1 MLGSVA
7 TQGGMW
13 CHLVYNLMKYW
24 FSFSMWLNLLF
35 TWTPYLLT
43 ISNIELKE
51 FINRKE
57 TLNHN
62 IIRRH
67 LFHAQFHESHLTVYI
82 PTTIHFNSVTKVQNK
97 KGKFKNSAQGY
108 NAPRR
113 KFSNFKKSKK
123 MVVIRTGPYI
133 KKEVEFCNFSK
144 SLDSSETVKK
154 ISDPFQFSESIRTQ
168 RLTVVYFNLP
178 YYNPCRYFNPKFLKM
193 VDDFKTDVNFI
204 QVD

>member
-1 MLGSVA
+1 
-7 TQGGMW
+7 
-13 CHLVYNLMKYW
+13 
-24 FSFSMWLNLLF
+24 
-35 TWTPYLLT
+35 
-43 ISNIELKE
+43 
-51 FINRKE
+51 
-57 TLNHN
+57 
-62 IIRRH
+62 
-67 LFHAQFHESHLTVYI
+67 
-82 PTTIHFNSVTKVQNK
+82 
-97 KGKFKNSAQGY
+97 
-108 NAPRR
+108 
-113 KFSNFKKSKK
+113 

>member
-1 MLGSVA
+1 MWDWIA

-13 CHLVYNLMKYW
+13 YHLVYNLMKYW

-97 KGKFKNSAQGY
+97 KRKIL
-108 NAPRR
+108 
-113 KFSNFKKSKK
+113 KFSPRLSCPEAEIFEFSKEQKWLWSEQVHISKKKSNF
-123 MVVIRTGPYI
+123 VIFQKIWIRAKRWKRFRI
-133 KKEVEFCNFSK
+133 HFNFPSRFGR
-144 SLDSSETVKK
+144 SG
-154 ISDPFQFSESIRTQ
+154 
-168 RLTVVYFNLP
+168 
-178 YYNPCRYFNPKFLKM
+178 
-193 VDDFKTDVNFI
+193 
-204 QVD
+204 